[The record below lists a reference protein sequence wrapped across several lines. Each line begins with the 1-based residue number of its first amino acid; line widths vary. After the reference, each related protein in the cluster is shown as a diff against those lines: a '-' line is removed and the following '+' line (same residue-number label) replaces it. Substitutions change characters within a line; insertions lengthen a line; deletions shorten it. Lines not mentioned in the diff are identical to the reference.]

1 MSKARSTGNIG
12 NIIKTSATCVTV
24 NDGTTDLLIMS
35 GSGRVTIPGNLVV
48 LGGIA
53 GSSAESSSYSLSS
66 SFATNANTL
75 DGIDGASF
83 LQTGSFNTFSSS
95 IDTTIKNKLNGD
107 GVISGSVQVDIT
119 NTTEYST
126 FSSSLS
132 SSIGSL
138 SGSVATTTSGLS
150 SSIGSLSS
158 SVATNTSGL
167 AGRIT
172 TIEGNYA
179 TTGSNIFVGSQVIT
193 GSLYITNDMIV
204 QGCSCLQNITA
215 SAVSIGTNVV
225 MLNTATPAVRF
236 AGISVQDSG
245 SNAGVTGSIFWDGL
259 CNKWIYSNPS
269 TVGYTGGMLI
279 SGPRNT
285 GTIGSE
291 SPLTCNYIAKSGG
304 GDHLYDSCIIDDG
317 TTVCVNANL
326 KGSGT
331 ACFTSTLIAGGNALI
346 GTSTAST
353 AISLNDILTIG
364 ASTTSNAVK
373 FTNGGSTNWGY
384 IITEATKI
392 VIGTDNNIDF
402 ETGGGCRRM
411 RITSGGI
418 ACFAGTVCAPSGITA
433 GCGDIIVDPIG
444 KCVTVGRI
452 SAISGDNSTF
462 VVRDRTD
469 ALRAVIPG
477 GGSINTVFRT
487 NASCVIVQNYS
498 GTDMFRVANDGTAYF
513 SANVGIGTTSPSS
526 PLSICGTFNGN
537 TPFICMTGT
546 GTGVYQRV
554 IAAINPGMNAG
565 DDLTIQMG
573 TALCYR
579 NVGQLN
585 YHHEGAGCATNRMS
599 IGLYGVDDVFNVT
612 GNGFVGIGTTTTCGL
627 LSINAPVTSVPSIR
641 FQNSITAG
649 LDSAIS
655 NYVSAAQTLLVL
667 GTNSYITSAGTICRF
682 NTSYESSYISFDEGT
697 VRIGTGPTSSNSSA
711 KFTVGPT
718 GVATFS
724 CQIQTNGACVIV
736 NRGDGN
742 PAVLSLGNTQN
753 SYQIQFT
760 CTGGQRI
767 AFVNGTPSE
776 FASFYGTGVSV
787 FTSQTCING
796 SGAGLQF
803 TGGNNRIY
811 FGACRALEGST
822 SGTILQIGENYSKT
836 QIQSSAQMYN
846 GSNGNSPKLYFG
858 EEGNET
864 PGAKAIYLD
873 TYWMIIQPHV
883 NEGLRIRAVNG
894 AGAQCTI
901 AKFYGMGTFS
911 LDQYSNGTLSVSSG
925 IVVSSSDKCMKID
938 DGAIDIALPKIMCLN
953 PRYFYWKPETCLNS
967 CDRQL
972 GFYAQDVSEVLGTEV
987 ANQSHN
993 CSWGI
998 YDRGIIAMLT
1008 KGIQEQQCTI
1018 NTLKTCLGIN

>member
-1 MSKARSTGNIG
+1 MLQYNPTVTGSLQVSGDITGTVNGINITGLSQSVSTQLISVQVSTGSSDAKFETLSG
-12 NIIKTSATCVTV
+12 VT
-24 NDGTTDLLIMS
+24 
-35 GSGRVTIPGNLVV
+35 
-48 LGGIA
+48 
-53 GSSAESSSYSLSS
+53 SSALTRLTNIETKSASVDISISNINSITASNIARLSNLETKSSSVDISLSS
-66 SFATNANTL
+66 INSK
-75 DGIDGASF
+75 
-83 LQTGSFNTFSSS
+83 TGS
-95 IDTTIKNKLNGD
+95 
-107 GVISGSVQVDIT
+107 
-119 NTTEYST
+119 
-126 FSSSLS
+126 
-132 SSIGSL
+132 
-138 SGSVATTTSGLS
+138 
-150 SSIGSLSS
+150 
-158 SVATNTSGL
+158 
-167 AGRIT
+167 
-172 TIEGNYA
+172 YA
-179 TTGSNIFVGSQVIT
+179 TTGSNQFYGTQVFSGSV
-193 GSLYITNDMIV
+193 YIANDLIV
-204 QGCSCLQNITA
+204 QGSSSIQYISA
-215 SAVSIGTNVV
+215 SSVSIGTNIVQ
-225 MLNTATPAVRF
+225 LNTANPSVRF
-236 AGISVQDSG
+236 AGLTIIDSGSVGGSGSFLYDSVQDEFIFVHRGNGTNVTSSHFVLG
-245 SNAGVTGSIFWDGL
+245 PETYDSLGNETYLTSNIIPKGTG
-259 CNKWIYSNPS
+259 K
-269 TVGYTGGMLI
+269 
-279 SGPRNT
+279 
-285 GTIGSE
+285 E
-291 SPLTCNYIAKSGG
+291 
-304 GDHLYDSCIIDDG
+304 HLVDSCIFDNG
-317 TTVCVNANL
+317 TTTCIKNNL
-326 KGSGT
+326 VGTGT
-331 ACFTSTLIAGGNALI
+331 ACFTSTLIAGG
-346 GTSTAST
+346 
-353 AISLNDILTIG
+353 
-364 ASTTSNAVK
+364 
-373 FTNGGSTNWGY
+373 
-384 IITEATKI
+384 
-392 VIGTDNNIDF
+392 
-402 ETGGGCRRM
+402 
-411 RITSGGI
+411 
-418 ACFAGTVCAPSGITA
+418 ITA
-433 GCGDIIVDPIG
+433 GCGDIIVDPVG

-469 ALRAVIPG
+469 VLRAVIPG

-513 SANVGIGTTSPSS
+513 SGNVGIGTSQPSS
-526 PLSICGTFNGN
+526 PLSICGTYSTT
-537 TPFICMTGT
+537 TPLICITGT

-554 IAAINPGMNAG
+554 ITAINPGMNAG

-585 YHHEGAGCATNRMS
+585 YHHEGSGCATNRMS

-667 GTNSYITSAGTICRF
+667 GTNSYITSVGTICRF

-711 KFTVGPT
+711 KFTIGPT

-742 PAVLSLGNTQN
+742 PAVLSLGNASN
-753 SYQIQFT
+753 SYQIQYT
-760 CTGGQRI
+760 CIGGQRL
-767 AFVNGTPSE
+767 AFVNGAPSE

-787 FTSQTCING
+787 FTGQTCING

-811 FGACRALEGST
+811 FGACRAIEGNT
-822 SGTILQIGENYSKT
+822 SGTTLQIGENYGKT

-846 GSNGNSPKLYFG
+846 GSGGNSPKLYFG

-873 TYWMIIQPHV
+873 TYWMVIQPHV

-894 AGAQCTI
+894 AGTQSTI
-901 AKFYGMGTFS
+901 AKFYGSSTFS
-911 LDQYSNGTLSVSSG
+911 LDQYSNGTLSVNSG

-938 DGAIDIALPKIMCLN
+938 DGGIDIALPKIMCLN

-972 GFYAQDVSEVLGTEV
+972 GFYAQDVSEALGTEV

-1008 KGIQEQQCTI
+1008 KGIQEQQCRI
-1018 NTLKTCLGIN
+1018 KLLESCLGIS

>member
-1 MSKARSTGNIG
+1 MLQYNPTVTGSLQVSGDITG
-12 NIIKTSATCVTV
+12 TV
-24 NDGTTDLLIMS
+24 NGINITGLSQSVSTQLI
-35 GSGRVTIPGNLVV
+35 
-48 LGGIA
+48 
-53 GSSAESSSYSLSS
+53 
-66 SFATNANTL
+66 
-75 DGIDGASF
+75 
-83 LQTGSFNTFSSS
+83 
-95 IDTTIKNKLNGD
+95 
-107 GVISGSVQVDIT
+107 SVQV
-119 NTTEYST
+119 ST
-126 FSSSLS
+126 GSSDAKFET
-132 SSIGSL
+132 L
-138 SGSVATTTSGLS
+138 SGVTSSALTRLTNIESKSASVDISISNINSITASNIARLS
-150 SSIGSLSS
+150 NLETKSS
-158 SVATNTSGL
+158 SVDISISNINSFTSSNDTKFTTLGTYTGSLDTKNTTL
-167 AGRIT
+167 ADVTSSLISKTGS
-172 TIEGNYA
+172 YA
-179 TTGSNIFVGSQVIT
+179 TTGSNQFYGTQVFSGSVFIA
-193 GSLYITNDMIV
+193 NDLVV
-204 QGCSCLQNITA
+204 QGSSSIQYISA
-215 SAVSIGTNVV
+215 SSVSIGTNIVQ
-225 MLNTATPAVRF
+225 LNTANPSVRF
-236 AGISVQDSG
+236 AGLTIIDSG
-245 SNAGVTGSIFWDGL
+245 SIGGS
-259 CNKWIYSNPS
+259 
-269 TVGYTGGMLI
+269 
-279 SGPRNT
+279 
-285 GTIGSE
+285 GSF
-291 SPLTCNYIAKSGG
+291 
-304 GDHLYDSCIIDDG
+304 LYDSVHDEFIFVHRGNGTNVTSSHFVLGPETYDSLGNETYLTSNVLSKGTGKEHLIDSCIFDNG
-317 TTVCVNANL
+317 TTTCIKNNL
-326 KGSGT
+326 IGTGT
-331 ACFTSTLIAGGNALI
+331 ACFTGTLIAGGPALI

-353 AISLNDILTIG
+353 GISLNDILTIG

-513 SANVGIGTTSPSS
+513 SANVGIGVSQPSS

-599 IGLYGVDDVFNVT
+599 IGLHGVDDVFNVT

-742 PAVLSLGNTQN
+742 PAVLHLGNTSN
-753 SYQIQFT
+753 SYQIHFT
-760 CTGGQRI
+760 CTGGQRL
-767 AFVNGTPSE
+767 AFLNGAPSE
-776 FASFYGTGVSV
+776 FASFYGTGISV
-787 FTSQTCING
+787 FTGQTCING

-822 SGTILQIGENYSKT
+822 SGTTLQIGENYDKT

-858 EEGNET
+858 AEGNET
-864 PGAKAIYLD
+864 AGAKAIYLE
-873 TYWMIIQPHV
+873 TFWMVIQPHV
-883 NEGLRIRAVNG
+883 NEGLRFRAVNSSG
-894 AGAQCTI
+894 TQYTI
-901 AKFYGMGTFS
+901 AKMYGTGTFS
-911 LDQYSNGTLSVSSG
+911 LDQYAGGTLSVSSG
-925 IVVSSSDKCMKID
+925 IVVSSSDKYMKID
-938 DGAIDIALPKIMCLN
+938 DGGIDTALPKIMCLN

-972 GFYAQDVSEVLGTEV
+972 GFYAQDVSEALGTEV

-1008 KGIQEQQCTI
+1008 KGMQEQQCRI
-1018 NTLKTCLGIN
+1018 KLLESCLGIS

>member
-1 MSKARSTGNIG
+1 MQIQNALITGSFSYNGADLSNI
-12 NIIKTSATCVTV
+12 TSSNAYSASLSIR
-24 NDGTTDLLIMS
+24 TTDLES
-35 GSGRVTIPGNLVV
+35 TSSVLV
-48 LGGIA
+48 GA
-53 GSSAESSSYSLSS
+53 SS
-66 SFATNANTL
+66 SFSSILTSVSSSQQQISASLLTLTASYNALSASYTALSASYNTASSSFSTRITSDSSSMSSRTTQVEKTYASTGSNTFTGL
-75 DGIDGASF
+75 QNFSNTCTPNSFTAGASIYTAGG
-83 LQTGSFNTFSSS
+83 LQVTQDSYFSSS
-95 IDTTIKNKLNGD
+95 VFIKGNVTVFGTQ
-107 GVISGSVQVDIT
+107 SVSYI
-119 NTTEYST
+119 
-126 FSSSLS
+126 SSSQL
-132 SSIGSL
+132 
-138 SGSVATTTSGLS
+138 
-150 SSIGSLSS
+150 
-158 SVATNTSGL
+158 
-167 AGRIT
+167 
-172 TIEGNYA
+172 
-179 TTGSNIFVGSQVIT
+179 
-193 GSLYITNDMIV
+193 D
-204 QGCSCLQNITA
+204 
-215 SAVSIGTNVV
+215 IGTNIITV
-225 MLNTATPAVRF
+225 NTSTPSVRY
-236 AGISVQDSG
+236 GGLSVFDSG
-245 SNAGVTGSIFWDGL
+245 STGLTGSIFWDSEL
-259 CNKWIYSNPS
+259 NRWIYVNASGS
-269 TVGYTGGMLI
+269 GGGATYGGGMFI
-279 SGPRNT
+279 SGPRNSVGLGCEQ
-285 GTIGSE
+285 GTTACMLLVGQ
-291 SPLTCNYIAKSGG
+291 G
-304 GDHLYDSCIIDDG
+304 GDHLTSSMIYHSSTATCFHGNSYISS
-317 TTVCVNANL
+317 
-326 KGSGT
+326 SGA
-331 ACFTSTLIAGGNALI
+331 ACFASTLIAGGNALI
-346 GTSTAST
+346 GTSTPST

-373 FTNGGSTNWGY
+373 FTNGGTTNWGY
-384 IITEATKI
+384 IVTEATKI

-418 ACFAGTVCAPSGITA
+418 ACFSGTVCALSGITA

-452 SAISGDNSTF
+452 SATSGDNSTF

-513 SANVGIGTTSPSS
+513 SGNVGIGVSQPSS
-526 PLSICGTFNGN
+526 PLSIGGTFSTT
-537 TPFICMTGT
+537 TPLICITGT

-554 IAAINPGMNAG
+554 IAAINPGMNVG

-573 TALCYR
+573 TALNSR

-585 YHHEGAGCATNRMS
+585 YHHEGAGCVTNRMS

-718 GVATFS
+718 GVTTFS

-753 SYQIQFT
+753 AYQIQFT

-767 AFVNGTPSE
+767 AFVNGAPSE
-776 FASFYGTGVSV
+776 FASFYGTGISV
-787 FTSQTCING
+787 FTGQTCING

-811 FGACRALEGST
+811 FGACRAIEGNT
-822 SGTILQIGENYSKT
+822 SGTTLQIGENYDKT
-836 QIQSSAQMYN
+836 QIQSSAMMYN
-846 GSNGNSPKLYFG
+846 GSAGNSPKLYFG
-858 EEGNET
+858 AEGNET
-864 PGAKAIYLD
+864 AGAKAIYLE

-883 NEGLRIRAVNG
+883 NEGLRFRAVNVSG
-894 AGAQCTI
+894 TQYTI
-901 AKFYGMGTFS
+901 AKMYGTGTFS

-925 IVVSSSDKCMKID
+925 VVVSSSDKCMKID
-938 DGAIDIALPKIMCLN
+938 DGGIDTALPKIMCLN

-972 GFYAQDVSEVLGTEV
+972 GFYAQDVSAVLGEEV

-1008 KGIQEQQCTI
+1008 KGMQEQQCTI
-1018 NTLKTCLGIN
+1018 NALKTCLGIA